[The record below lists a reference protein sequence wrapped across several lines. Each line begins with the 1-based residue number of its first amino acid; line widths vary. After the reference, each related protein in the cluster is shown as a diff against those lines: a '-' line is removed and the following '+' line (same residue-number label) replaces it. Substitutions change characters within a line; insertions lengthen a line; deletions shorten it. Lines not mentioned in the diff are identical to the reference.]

1 MNGGKKPTGLGAG
14 SGITPEE
21 KRRTGAGLAGQIG
34 EPDNGWEV
42 SSGRSGTT
50 GVLKE

>member
-1 MNGGKKPTGLGAG
+1 MNGGKKPSGLGAG
-14 SGITPEE
+14 SGVTPEE
-21 KRRTGAGLAGQIG
+21 RRRTGAGLAGQIG
-34 EPDNGWEV
+34 EPDNGCEV

>member
-14 SGITPEE
+14 SGVTPEE
-21 KRRTGAGLAGQIG
+21 RRRTGAGPGQIG
-34 EPDNGWEV
+34 VPDNGCEI

>member
-14 SGITPEE
+14 SGVAPEE
-21 KRRTGAGLAGQIG
+21 SRRRGAGLAVQIG
-34 EPDNGWEV
+34 EPDNGGEV